1 MSDTTAGVQHWS
13 RYSQTIKNICR
24 QVTCL
29 YYLRPE
35 SLVSSREESLTS
47 GDSRAARSARAAPG
61 TAHALP
67 HRHAPTTI
75 KLEAG
80 RRAML
85 LVHLSVVVFVTV
97 FLHVIPS
104 HLFHSWATVTKG
116 TPWSHLKR
124 HFKTNALGN
133 LLYSS
138 VVGSLAAYSVLAH
151 WNDMKVL
158 HDSWI
163 PYISAEILLCFLL
176 IDLSTTYPR
185 SMLKDKASIA
195 HHVTGVL
202 CLVVPLWWRGI
213 TMELTVIRLLSQ
225 LSIPV
230 LILRL
235 FLLDLG
241 MSDTLL
247 YLATF
252 SSMIVVFFLSR
263 IATIPWY
270 WKRAVV
276 FIMETPDMTPVLL
289 VLLSLVIDLL
299 NFYWFVLMLKTY
311 RKYYPDRYN
320 LFRFLWTT
328 LKLYFESILHVVL
341 LLVVW
346 KNYFKLTTGWRFYK
360 TVI

>member
-1 MSDTTAGVQHWS
+1 MSILSIARIS
-13 RYSQTIKNICR
+13 RGG
-24 QVTCL
+24 
-29 YYLRPE
+29 
-35 SLVSSREESLTS
+35 EESGYNTHAVL
-47 GDSRAARSARAAPG
+47 APPD

-67 HRHAPTTI
+67 HRHAQTI

-85 LVHLSVVVFVTV
+85 VVVHLSVVVFVTV

-104 HLFHSWATVTKG
+104 HLFHSWETVTKG
-116 TPWSHLKR
+116 TPWGHLKK

-133 LLYSS
+133 LVYSS
-138 VVGSLAAYSVLAH
+138 VVGSLAAYSVHAH
-151 WNDMKVL
+151 SNDMKVL

-163 PYISAEILLCFLL
+163 PYISAEILLCFWL
-176 IDLSTTYPR
+176 IDLSTTLVKSPR

-320 LFRFLWTT
+320 LFRFL
-328 LKLYFESILHVVL
+328 
-341 LLVVW
+341 
-346 KNYFKLTTGWRFYK
+346 
-360 TVI
+360 